1 MDSNEIWNEFL
12 SRIKTK
18 VSLMSYNY
26 LFKDLKL
33 YSYENSKMII
43 IVPSNELLLQNI
55 TKNYTSIIQELID
68 DITNDTCE
76 IEYIFERDVSKL
88 EQKKAK
94 RDDILNKDNDESIN
108 NNINNYK
115 YISNFNQ
122 KYTFDTFV
130 VGESNRLAYGTALAV
145 AQNPG
150 KLYNPYFIYAKSG
163 LGKTHLMHA
172 IGNYIVTHSDKKVLY
187 ITAEQF
193 TNDYRA
199 IINAKNKFDNNVTY
213 LEAFRDKYR
222 NVDVLMIDDIQ
233 FLENATKSQIEF
245 TNTFNT
251 LYDNEKQI
259 IIASDTSINDYKYL
273 EERLKTRFRWGL
285 TESINPPEL

>member
-1 MDSNEIWNEFL
+1 MDLNDIWNKFL
-12 SRIKTK
+12 EQIKSK

-33 YSYENSKMII
+33 YSYENSKLII
-43 IVPSNELLLQNI
+43 IVPTNELLLQNI
-55 TKNYTSIIQELID
+55 TKNYNSVIQEIID

-76 IEYIFERDVSKL
+76 IEYVFDKD
-88 EQKKAK
+88 KKNLTKAEN
-94 RDDILNKDNDESIN
+94 NKVN
-108 NNINNYK
+108 NNKIININEENISTYK

-122 KYTFDTFV
+122 KYTFETFV
-130 VGESNRLAYGTALAV
+130 VGESNRLAYGTAKAV

-199 IINAKNKFDNNVTY
+199 IINAKSKYDNNVSY
-213 LEAFRDKYR
+213 LEA
-222 NVDVLMIDDIQ
+222 I
-233 FLENATKSQIEF
+233 S
-245 TNTFNT
+245 
-251 LYDNEKQI
+251 
-259 IIASDTSINDYKYL
+259 
-273 EERLKTRFRWGL
+273 
-285 TESINPPEL
+285 

>member
-122 KYTFDTFV
+122 KYTFEVFAGSIVLDSADEEIKNIFNN
-130 VGESNRLAYGTALAV
+130 SNY
-145 AQNPG
+145 
-150 KLYNPYFIYAKSG
+150 
-163 LGKTHLMHA
+163 
-172 IGNYIVTHSDKKVLY
+172 
-187 ITAEQF
+187 
-193 TNDYRA
+193 
-199 IINAKNKFDNNVTY
+199 
-213 LEAFRDKYR
+213 
-222 NVDVLMIDDIQ
+222 
-233 FLENATKSQIEF
+233 
-245 TNTFNT
+245 
-251 LYDNEKQI
+251 
-259 IIASDTSINDYKYL
+259 
-273 EERLKTRFRWGL
+273 EERNTEYKNQAGAFYYYSIEEYN
-285 TESINPPEL
+285 ESIFDEYFK